1 MQQIYR
7 RRLCRIE
14 IALRHGFSP
23 VNLLHI
29 FSKLFPKNTSG
40 RLLLKNIKFYLISI
54 QLLSAFAKISIL
66 DVWLNSE
73 YASVFYDRQVFLSI
87 LADDQRRGV
96 FRTPSIIYDGTFLR

>member
-7 RRLCRIE
+7 RRLYRIE

-29 FSKLFPKNTSG
+29 FSKLFPKNISG

-54 QLLSAFAKISIL
+54 HLLSAFAKISIL

-73 YASVFYDRQVFLSI
+73 YASVVYDRQVFLSI
-87 LADDQRRGV
+87 LAGDQRRGV